1 MIRKLIKHGESS
13 LTISL
18 PRSYVKENNLNKGDE
33 IDVKEA
39 DNGLFIS
46 TKRKKELKAIS
57 INVSKQ
63 LSVIKKILGAA
74 YKTGYDEVNIQFS
87 SFEELKEIKLTLQS
101 QFEGYEIIRQ
111 GKSNI
116 QIKKISEDEFSQ
128 FNNVIRRFF
137 LIIKNMATDAQEAI
151 KKNDLEWLKQISL
164 MKYEADHLADYCRRA
179 INTKFKSDY
188 KRLAPLYVIIEEI
201 EKVSD
206 HMKELCEYISTKK
219 LKTSKETKKILKETI
234 SFFNTFYSIFF
245 KFELGNM
252 SGFKETKDGIQKMI
266 DLSLKK
272 ATKEELKAIMILDRL
287 LNIIYSL
294 NGPLMA
300 TYI

>member
-18 PRSYVKENNLNKGDE
+18 PRSYVKENNLNKRDE

-116 QIKKISEDEFSQ
+116 QIKKISED
-128 FNNVIRRFF
+128 
-137 LIIKNMATDAQEAI
+137 
-151 KKNDLEWLKQISL
+151 
-164 MKYEADHLADYCRRA
+164 
-179 INTKFKSDY
+179 
-188 KRLAPLYVIIEEI
+188 
-201 EKVSD
+201 
-206 HMKELCEYISTKK
+206 
-219 LKTSKETKKILKETI
+219 
-234 SFFNTFYSIFF
+234 
-245 KFELGNM
+245 
-252 SGFKETKDGIQKMI
+252 
-266 DLSLKK
+266 
-272 ATKEELKAIMILDRL
+272 
-287 LNIIYSL
+287 
-294 NGPLMA
+294 
-300 TYI
+300 